1 MLKVKHIKR
10 KLNNISF
17 LEHLGEM
24 IANILILSIVPPF
37 LKRKVGVLGVAGSR
51 VGVV

>member
-1 MLKVKHIKR
+1 MYRV
-10 KLNNISF
+10 
-17 LEHLGEM
+17 
-24 IANILILSIVPPF
+24 LSIVPPF